1 MYRKFDRK
9 IAGCAEKAVLELQKR
24 EQEDAVHIYFRFYSR
39 ISYPIITPFSQ
50 NRRIIRPQFT
60 KERVFGMSDQNDFN
74 QKINGSG
81 TQNTDN
87 GGTVWNGETYH
98 GTPYTGDTRYDA
110 QQGGEENG
118 SRVYDAQPEPAQA
131 PQTPYS
137 PYGGYNPYS
146 WGSPQD
152 GPKQKKE
159 KKHTFRKVL
168 VGVLAC
174 LVVSAGSVAGFA
186 ALINNGTIHVQQS
199 GSGSA
204 FTIVKNSSSSSAST
218 TNTNVTTSE
227 LTKQQVAKKVLP
239 SVVCI
244 ENYSSTSQKTTTQGG
259 TYQYGFGK
267 SDENGDDENGS
278 DSTYGSDGTTGSDV
292 SPTSEGSGII
302 ATTDG
307 YIITNAH
314 VVSGASALKVVLYN
328 GKTYSAKLIGS
339 DSITDLA
346 LVKIEATGLTAAE
359 FGSSDDLQVADTV
372 MAIGNPGGLEFNS
385 SVTVGYVSA
394 LNREITNSET
404 GYTMKCIQTDAA
416 INPGNSG
423 GALVN
428 MKGQV
433 VGINSSKIVAT
444 GYEGLGFAIPIDTAQ
459 PIITQLKQYGYV
471 KDRAMLGVTGDYVDA
486 MTANFYGLKSGFYV
500 SSITSQ
506 YVSAAGIQKGDVITT
521 IDGKSVTS
529 RNIIL
534 TATAAKKPG
543 GTVTLTVYRATT
555 GKTFTATVK
564 LSQATGKS

>member
-1 MYRKFDRK
+1 MTD
-9 IAGCAEKAVLELQKR
+9 
-24 EQEDAVHIYFRFYSR
+24 
-39 ISYPIITPFSQ
+39 P
-50 NRRIIRPQFT
+50 
-60 KERVFGMSDQNDFN
+60 NDFN
-74 QKINGSG
+74 QNINDEAKNSTGSAPNNPNPE
-81 TQNTDN
+81 T
-87 GGTVWNGETYH
+87 GGTVWDGDSYH
-98 GTPYTGDTRYDA
+98 GCGKHEEQGDAAYSSYSTAQSSGSTGPQERSGEYNAQPRPESADPAA
-110 QQGGEENG
+110 QQ
-118 SRVYDAQPEPAQA
+118 
-131 PQTPYS
+131 QTQYG

-146 WGSPQD
+146 WNKPQE
-152 GPKQKKE
+152 PKKKE

-174 LVVSAGSVAGFA
+174 LVVSAGSIAGFT
-186 ALINNGTIHVQQS
+186 ALINNGTIRIQQS
-199 GSGSA
+199 GSNAA
-204 FTIVKNSSSSSAST
+204 FTIVKNSSSSAAST
-218 TNTNVTTSE
+218 TNTAATTSD

-244 ENYSSTSQKTTTQGG
+244 ENYSNTTQKTTTRGG
-259 TYQYGFGK
+259 SNQYGYGN
-267 SDENGDDENGS
+267 DNENGNGNENG
-278 DSTYGSDGTTGSDV
+278 TNGSGSTTGSDV
-292 SPTSEGSGII
+292 SPSSEGSGII
-302 ATTDG
+302 TTTDG

-314 VVSGASALKVVLYN
+314 VVSGASSLKVVLYD

-346 LVKIEATGLTAAE
+346 LIKINATGLTAAE
-359 FGSSDDLQVADTV
+359 FGASDGLQIADTV
-372 MAIGNPGGLEFNS
+372 MAVGNPGGLEFNS

-444 GYEGLGFAIPIDTAQ
+444 GYEGLGFAIPINTAQ

-471 KDRAMLGVTGDYVDA
+471 KDRAMLGITGTYIDS
-486 MTANFYGLKSGFYV
+486 MTARFYGLTSGMYV

-506 YVSAAGIQKGDVITT
+506 YITAAGVQKGDVITK
-521 IDGKSVTS
+521 IDGKTVTS
-529 RNIIL
+529 QNTI
-534 TATAAKKPG
+534 TAAIASKKPG
-543 GTVTLTVYRATT
+543 ETVTLTVSRSTT

-564 LSQATGKS
+564 LTQATGKS

>member
-1 MYRKFDRK
+1 
-9 IAGCAEKAVLELQKR
+9 
-24 EQEDAVHIYFRFYSR
+24 
-39 ISYPIITPFSQ
+39 
-50 NRRIIRPQFT
+50 
-60 KERVFGMSDQNDFN
+60 MSDQNDFD
-74 QKINGSG
+74 QKINHG
-81 TQNTDN
+81 TQNTAN
-87 GGTVWNGETYH
+87 GGTVWDGDTYH
-98 GTPYTGDTRYDA
+98 GTSPSYGSSGD
-110 QQGGEENG
+110 GG
-118 SRVYDAQPEPAQA
+118 RVYDARPEPPEDHGAQH
-131 PQTPYS
+131 T
-137 PYGGYNPYS
+137 PYGGYDPYS
-146 WGSPQD
+146 WGSPK
-152 GPKQKKE
+152 PKKE

-174 LVVSAGSVAGFA
+174 LVVSAGSIAGFA
-186 ALINNGTIHVQQS
+186 ALVNNGTVRLQQN
-199 GSGSA
+199 GTGAA
-204 FTIVKNSSSSSAST
+204 FTIVKNGSGSSAPT

-244 ENYSSTSQKTTTQGG
+244 ENYSSTSQKTTARGG
-259 TYQYGFGK
+259 TGGYGFGG
-267 SDENGDDENGS
+267 DENGGDGEDGS
-278 DSTYGSDGTTGSDV
+278 GDAYGSDGTTGSEV

-302 ATTDG
+302 TTTDG

-314 VVSGASALKVVLYN
+314 VVSGASALKVVLYD
-328 GKTYSAKLIGS
+328 GKTYSATVVGS

-346 LVKIEATGLTAAE
+346 LIKIDATGLTAAE

-372 MAIGNPGGLEFNS
+372 MAVGNPGGLEFNS

-404 GYTMKCIQTDAA
+404 GYTMKCVQTDAA

-459 PIITQLKQYGYV
+459 PVVSQLKQYGYV
-471 KDRAMLGVTGDYVDA
+471 KDRAMLGVTGDYIDA
-486 MTANFYGLKSGFYV
+486 MTARFYGLQSGFYV

-506 YVSAAGIQKGDVITT
+506 YVSSAGIQKGDVITKV
-521 IDGKSVTS
+521 DGKTVTS
-529 RNIIL
+529 RNIVT

-543 GTVTLTVYRATT
+543 DTVTLTVYRAST

-564 LSQATGKS
+564 LTQATGKS